1 MYDMWAMS
9 WGPGLLALLVLV
21 LIVLAI
27 AALVKFLLPE
37 RK

>member
-1 MYDMWAMS
+1 MS